1 MDIVCYLPRFW
12 DIYSHRPHLEGM
24 SKFSKVICFQ
34 PPITFFSIILHP
46 KRMLSLFRNRIISL
60 NANLYLYQ
68 LISFVPY
75 TLGFKCTLLRK
86 LNYMIFKSQSKK
98 VLKMLNF
105 NNYCVYIFRPEQEFI
120 LDIFPNVIKCY
131 EVHDE
136 YSEHPGIS
144 ENKMKRLEKWEKHLL
159 KRVNIVFAF
168 SENIYDKKK
177 RINSNTHFIRNAIM
191 FEDFSKVL
199 KENIDIPND
208 LKRINPPIIGFAGRI
223 NELMDVEL
231 MNYLI
236 DTYPE
241 WSFVMLGEINAGKKF
256 KRSIEF
262 ASLMNKQNLFF
273 LGWKDY
279 SVLPIYYK
287 CFDVC
292 IMPYL
297 VNEYGNAINPQKTYQ
312 YSAVGKPVVSTNIR
326 DVRPIG
332 DIINIAK
339 NKEEFGSLVENCLND
354 NDIIKVNESIQ
365 FAKENSVIVRAK
377 EKLEIVEKYK
387 YKIYD
392 ENFPLI

>member
-1 MDIVCYLPRFW
+1 M
-12 DIYSHRPHLEGM
+12 
-24 SKFSKVICFQ
+24 
-34 PPITFFSIILHP
+34 
-46 KRMLSLFRNRIISL
+46 
-60 NANLYLYQ
+60 
-68 LISFVPY
+68 
-75 TLGFKCTLLRK
+75 
-86 LNYMIFKSQSKK
+86 
-98 VLKMLNF
+98 
-105 NNYCVYIFRPEQEFI
+105 
-120 LDIFPNVIKCY
+120 
-131 EVHDE
+131 
-136 YSEHPGIS
+136 
-144 ENKMKRLEKWEKHLL
+144 
-159 KRVNIVFAF
+159 
-168 SENIYDKKK
+168 
-177 RINSNTHFIRNAIM
+177 
-191 FEDFSKVL
+191 
-199 KENIDIPND
+199 
-208 LKRINPPIIGFAGRI
+208 
-223 NELMDVEL
+223 
-231 MNYLI
+231 
-236 DTYPE
+236 
-241 WSFVMLGEINAGKKF
+241 SFVMLGEINAGKKF

>member
-1 MDIVCYLPRFW
+1 V
-12 DIYSHRPHLEGM
+12 
-24 SKFSKVICFQ
+24 
-34 PPITFFSIILHP
+34 
-46 KRMLSLFRNRIISL
+46 
-60 NANLYLYQ
+60 
-68 LISFVPY
+68 
-75 TLGFKCTLLRK
+75 
-86 LNYMIFKSQSKK
+86 
-98 VLKMLNF
+98 
-105 NNYCVYIFRPEQEFI
+105 FRPEQKFV
-120 LDIFPNVIKCY
+120 LDMFPDKVKCY

-136 YSEHPGIS
+136 YSLNPQLS
-144 ENKMKRLEKWEKHLL
+144 KNSSQKLSVAENILL
-159 KRVNIVFAF
+159 KKVDIVFAF
-168 SENIYDKKK
+168 SEDIYNNKKQ
-177 RINSNTHFIRNAIM
+177 INSNTHFIRNAIM

-199 KENIDIPND
+199 EKNIDIPND
-208 LKRINPPIIGFAGRI
+208 MKIINPPIIGFAGRI
-223 NELMDVEL
+223 NELMDIEL

-256 KRSIEF
+256 KRSAEF
-262 ASLMNKQNLFF
+262 TNLMNKQNLFF

-279 SVLPIYYK
+279 SILPIYYK
-287 CFDVC
+287 FFDVC

-312 YSAVGKPVVSTNIR
+312 FCAVGKPVVSTNIR

-339 NKEEFGSLVENCLND
+339 NKEEFGNLIENCLND
-354 NDIIKVNESIQ
+354 NDVIKVTERIQ

-392 ENFPLI
+392 GNFPLN